1 MILSEG
7 RKNMNQEKIGKFI
20 AQCRKDKKMT
30 QSELAEKLNVT
41 DRSVSNWENG
51 RNMPDLSLFKP
62 ICDELGVTINELLS
76 GERLKK
82 EKYQEKFE
90 ENMINTIDY
99 STRKINFVRNNLG
112 IVLVIIGILLS
123 FTAMTMFASESS
135 WGSIYSILGS
145 IISLIGVSKL
155 TKKYKYSKRLIICI
169 SYFILFLT
177 ALFIIDYISV
187 ISLKQLPRF
196 CTIKTGNEYVYECDN
211 PLYTVYRV
219 NSNTQ
224 NEYIIVD
231 THKKYTLD
239 TVPVVP
245 FNRDKSGI
253 DNIIKYKNKYVGNN
267 SNDGNLIS
275 SLPLSEYGYI
285 FEVDSDNLGLI
296 IDYHITDWYINQNY
310 YLEKSI
316 VYNSVSI
323 FSLIDNVQYIKYNFS
338 GKTYEVKR
346 ENVEK
351 YFPNYEDI
359 VKDGID
365 KDAFN
370 KYLEEKISDI
380 EFINLYFNKIVS

>member
-1 MILSEG
+1 
-7 RKNMNQEKIGKFI
+7 MNQEKIGKFI
-20 AQCRKDKKMT
+20 AQCRKEKKMT

-323 FSLIDNVQYIKYNFS
+323 FSLIDNVQYVKYNFS

>member
-1 MILSEG
+1 
-7 RKNMNQEKIGKFI
+7 MNQEKIGKFI
-20 AQCRKDKKMT
+20 AQCRKEKKMT

-135 WGSIYSILGS
+135 WGSIYSVLGS

>member
-1 MILSEG
+1 
-7 RKNMNQEKIGKFI
+7 MNQEKIGKFI
-20 AQCRKDKKMT
+20 ALCRKDKKMT
-30 QSELAEKLNVT
+30 QSELAEKLGVT
-41 DRSVSNWENG
+41 DKSIGNWENG

-62 ICDELGVTINELLS
+62 LCDELGITINELLS
-76 GERLKK
+76 GEKLKK
-82 EKYQEKFE
+82 EEYQEKLE
-90 ENMINTIDY
+90 ENIINTIDY
-99 STRKINFVRNNLG
+99 STKKINLIRNNLG
-112 IVLVIIGILLS
+112 IVLLILGILIS

-135 WGSIYSILGS
+135 WGSIYSVLGAV
-145 IISLIGVSKL
+145 ISLIGVSKL
-155 TKKYKYSKRLIICI
+155 TKNYKCSRRLLICI
-169 SYFILFLT
+169 IYFIFFLVSLFV
-177 ALFIIDYISV
+177 IDYISV

-231 THKKYTLD
+231 TNSKYTID

-245 FNRDKSGI
+245 FNRNKSGI

-267 SNDGNLIS
+267 SNDGNLIA
-275 SLPLSEYGYI
+275 SLPLSEYGYV
-285 FEVDSDNLGLI
+285 FEIDSDNSGLI
-296 IDYHITDWYINQNY
+296 INYQITDWYINENY

-323 FSLIDNVQYIKYNFS
+323 FSLIDNIKYIKYNFS

-346 ENVEK
+346 ENVENNL
-351 YFPNYEDI
+351 PNYKDI
-359 VKDGID
+359 VKDGVN

-370 KYLEEKISDI
+370 KYLEQKISDI
-380 EFINLYFNKIVS
+380 EFINLCFNKFVS

>member
-1 MILSEG
+1 
-7 RKNMNQEKIGKFI
+7 MNQEKIGKFI

-135 WGSIYSILGS
+135 WGSIYSVLGS

-253 DNIIKYKNKYVGNN
+253 DNIIKYKDKYVGNN

-323 FSLIDNVQYIKYNFS
+323 FSLIDNVQYVKYNFS

>member
-1 MILSEG
+1 
-7 RKNMNQEKIGKFI
+7 MNQEKIGKFI